1 MTQTLGQYF
10 KELRTSARRYP
21 LLDRAAVEALGD
33 KLGAELAR
41 RFWGMPTGAR
51 RGGKSSHEAWVTHFL
66 RQQAAQRCPT
76 LRDVAKRAGL
86 DTAAVWKIEHDKGVR
101 GDTVRRALVDG
112 LGFAPDSAEVR
123 RALALLTARSGAGKV
138 AVTALQTEIADV
150 ESPPD
155 LQPVPRTCGARAGGD
170 PGERVRRG
178 ARSAG
183 QPGDGGKLGGAE
195 SACCRREGTAAAGGV
210 QAEEALTLS
219 VCVLQ
224 PASLVPEHDGRGV
237 PRR

>member
-10 KELRTSARRYP
+10 RELRTSARRYP

-33 KLGAELAR
+33 KLGGELAR

-76 LRDVAKRAGL
+76 LGDVAKRAGL

-150 ESPPD
+150 ESRQTFNQF
-155 LQPVPRTCGARAGGD
+155 LERAVPVLAGIPASEYD
-170 PGERVRRG
+170 AVLE
-178 ARSAG
+178 A
-183 QPGDGGKLGGAE
+183 LGNPATVE
-195 SACCRREGTAAAGGV
+195 SLAALNRLAAAGK
-210 QAEEALTLS
+210 A
-219 VCVLQ
+219 
-224 PASLVPEHDGRGV
+224 
-237 PRR
+237 PRLRVVSKPRKL